1 MTYFYY
7 VITSNFIDKFI
18 DVMGLN
24 EYFLIFNMVKSNLK
38 IENYRK
44 KNKGKTIAIE
54 GFRGDNKTK
63 SSTSFMA
70 A

>member
-1 MTYFYY
+1 MTHCYY
-7 VITSNFIDKFI
+7 VILSNIIDKFI

-44 KNKGKTIAIE
+44 NKGKTIAIE